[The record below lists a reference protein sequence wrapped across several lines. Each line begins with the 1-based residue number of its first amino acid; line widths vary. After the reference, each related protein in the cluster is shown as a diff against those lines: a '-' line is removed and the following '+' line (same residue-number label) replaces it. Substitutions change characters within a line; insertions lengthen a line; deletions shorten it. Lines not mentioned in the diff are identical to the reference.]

1 MTYDRKDPDEVLA
14 HAGGGRP
21 GGTGNVWASRTGRS
35 D

>member
-14 HAGGGRP
+14 HAGEATWEGP
-21 GGTGNVWASRTGRS
+21 GNVWASRTGRS

>member
-14 HAGGGRP
+14 HAGGRP

>member
-14 HAGGGRP
+14 HAGEATWGA
-21 GGTGNVWASRTGRS
+21 GNVWASRTGRS